1 MTAHTENLI
10 SDSKAGIRKSHFFCS
25 LETKS
30 QIGKYSGNI
39 EAIYNTRNKS
49 SALVT
54 GQIYS
59 LTKYIYFMDDKLDFC
74 GQTELQKESRTDFFQ

>member
-1 MTAHTENLI
+1 MTTHPENLI

-30 QIGKYSGNI
+30 QIGKHSRNI
-39 EAIYNTRNKS
+39 GAIYNIRNKS
-49 SALVT
+49 SELVA

-59 LTKYIYFMDDKLDFC
+59 LTKYIYFMDDELDFC
-74 GQTELQKESRTDFFQ
+74 GQTELQAGQIFLVR